1 MIEFAVVAVAVAV
14 VVLVGYVVPTLIH
27 LRRTVSQSEKL
38 LIQLNAELPSL
49 LQEVKGTTEN
59 VHHMTAQAKQGVDR
73 ASVLLNAIGEVGKSV
88 NQVHGAVRGRS
99 ITVLMNVAR
108 FMAGLKAASSAV
120 KQRVQKDK
128 EGGGSHV

>member
-14 VVLVGYVVPTLIH
+14 VVLVGYVVPTLIQ

-73 ASVLLNAIGEVGKSV
+73 ASVLLNAIGAVGKSV